1 MAAVGL
7 SSLRRRGRGVLVV
20 MEKRVRE
27 PFEDDDDDDEV
38 GGGGERE
45 RLLAELRLSDLE
57 DLRPRSEL
65 SR

>member
-27 PFEDDDDDDEV
+27 PFEDDDDDEV